1 MTRARETA
9 ADQARLARRR
19 VPPPPGEIELVDIPI
34 GTPVR
39 YWPGAREGDGRT
51 SRTRTATQ
59 MFRDVEPV
67 VCVDGYPG
75 FIALTHV
82 DVISE
87 DEYAASQPAAAP
99 ATEPERR
106 PADMCTCGHD
116 RQRHTELNISTGDL
130 GCPVCDDCPAFELS
144 EWLTAA
150 VDATRSGRPL
160 PRPAAR
166 APRGDQRPT
175 TAPDGTQGGQE
186 ATGAAEG
193 LSGRRDCLFCAPNH
207 RVLCT
212 IPGWRAI
219 LDNYPATP
227 GHALVVPDRHV
238 DSWFDLTPADQ
249 RQACQLLDTAKQR
262 LAEQHS
268 PDGWTIGI
276 NDGPAAGRTVDHLHI
291 HLIPRYAGDMP
302 DPRGGIRRGCPN
314 GDPTAWTEEG
324 R

>member
-1 MTRARETA
+1 MTAPRARETA

-166 APRGDQRPT
+166 ASRGDQRPT

-193 LSGRRDCLFCAPNH
+193 R
-207 RVLCT
+207 
-212 IPGWRAI
+212 
-219 LDNYPATP
+219 
-227 GHALVVPDRHV
+227 
-238 DSWFDLTPADQ
+238 
-249 RQACQLLDTAKQR
+249 
-262 LAEQHS
+262 
-268 PDGWTIGI
+268 
-276 NDGPAAGRTVDHLHI
+276 
-291 HLIPRYAGDMP
+291 
-302 DPRGGIRRGCPN
+302 
-314 GDPTAWTEEG
+314 
-324 R
+324 

>member
-166 APRGDQRPT
+166 ASRGDQRPT
-175 TAPDGTQGGQE
+175 TGSRSCASCCARSGSSPPSKGGRSASTTCSPRDTSRSETCDAP
-186 ATGAAEG
+186 
-193 LSGRRDCLFCAPNH
+193 
-207 RVLCT
+207 
-212 IPGWRAI
+212 
-219 LDNYPATP
+219 
-227 GHALVVPDRHV
+227 
-238 DSWFDLTPADQ
+238 
-249 RQACQLLDTAKQR
+249 
-262 LAEQHS
+262 
-268 PDGWTIGI
+268 
-276 NDGPAAGRTVDHLHI
+276 
-291 HLIPRYAGDMP
+291 PRP
-302 DPRGGIRRGCPN
+302 
-314 GDPTAWTEEG
+314 
-324 R
+324 